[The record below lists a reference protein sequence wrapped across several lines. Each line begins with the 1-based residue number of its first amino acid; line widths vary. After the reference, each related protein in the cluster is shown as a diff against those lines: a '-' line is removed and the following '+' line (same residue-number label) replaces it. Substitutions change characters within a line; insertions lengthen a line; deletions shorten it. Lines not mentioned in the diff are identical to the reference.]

1 MIGNSL
7 MTADKLTHYI
17 TNLGNDFVRFRIQKQ
32 VMVPFSRFYYY
43 YYYFLFGHVFTLG
56 VSDFL
61 KLQKTSADRL
71 VVSS

>member
-43 YYYFLFGHVFTLG
+43 YYYFMFGG
-56 VSDFL
+56 
-61 KLQKTSADRL
+61 
-71 VVSS
+71 SSHSGFQIF